1 VICFGGADLHNHT
14 GAALQA
20 LRAHSSGIDCV
31 DVVVGPSNPHR
42 ELIAALCAGIPNAV
56 LHCPA
61 SDIAG
66 LLAKADLAIGAGG
79 TMNWERACLGVP
91 TVAFGIAP
99 NQRKGLDALIEAGC
113 VLGISEMQTPDIE
126 RMEACVSSALGN
138 PPLLR
143 GLARRTAA
151 LTDGLGAERVADAMI
166 PAPLAFRR
174 ATIDDSEMIF
184 RCRNDA
190 AVRGASLDSREIS
203 REAHDTWMGQTLS
216 SPTRVLLIA
225 EHGGEPQGVVRF
237 DLRPTEAVI
246 SVYRVSAGS
255 NARLGLVRQATA
267 WFRNNYPNIR
277 RIVAEVL
284 PGNTISLAAFRAAGY
299 HDGKF
304 ILDTDLDTP

>member
-1 VICFGGADLHNHT
+1 
-14 GAALQA
+14 
-20 LRAHSSGIDCV
+20 
-31 DVVVGPSNPHR
+31 
-42 ELIAALCAGIPNAV
+42 
-56 LHCPA
+56 
-61 SDIAG
+61 
-66 LLAKADLAIGAGG
+66 
-79 TMNWERACLGVP
+79 
-91 TVAFGIAP
+91 
-99 NQRKGLDALIEAGC
+99 
-113 VLGISEMQTPDIE
+113 
-126 RMEACVSSALGN
+126 
-138 PPLLR
+138 
-143 GLARRTAA
+143 
-151 LTDGLGAERVADAMI
+151 
-166 PAPLAFRR
+166 
-174 ATIDDSEMIF
+174 
-184 RCRNDA
+184 
-190 AVRGASLDSREIS
+190 
-203 REAHDTWMGQTLS
+203 MGQTLS